1 MNENEDPPETA
12 ELLILPDGRILGH
25 NLSPVV
31 AAVLAELNPDDPLM
45 KARALAGLSQNQS

>member
-25 NLSPVV
+25 NLSPAV
-31 AAVLAELNPDDPLM
+31 AAVLAELNPGDPLM
-45 KARALAGLSQNQS
+45 KARALAGLPRNQS